1 MRFNLKFNPINPDL
15 SISFPNLHIANT
27 FFESELENNVP
38 DSLFHAFHRNAFFLQ
53 LQFLPLLYAAP
64 HDGIL
69 VTALPQSK
77 GPFYSYDDALPFKE
91 IESWGASRL
100 IARFAAKRGIHYEM
114 PSWDVV
120 REVNSK
126 RYSFE
131 NSPKLPGAELLT
143 SETQAQNWVKSIPGQ
158 KVLKTCFGVSGKGHL
173 IFEELNANVRSF
185 LHREWQKGLPVI
197 GEPWVNR
204 SLDFSTQWI
213 IDKHQHI
220 TYLGATTCVNDGR
233 GQYRSTIVHPK
244 THEFPFLSEHQS
256 CAKHVLAKMAS
267 AGFFGNVGIDA
278 MIYDSKLHP
287 IVEINAR
294 KTMGW
299 VALQYQQ
306 RHHPDKIL
314 HMQFSRGQN
323 GFLPDSIE
331 LKSGKQIT
339 FARNLTIDIYN

>member
-1 MRFNLKFNPINPDL
+1 MKQSLQK
-15 SISFPNLHIANT
+15 LHIANT
-27 FFESELENNVP
+27 FFESELENDVSN
-38 DSLFHAFHRNAFFLQ
+38 SLFNAVHRNSFFLQ

-69 VTALPQSK
+69 VTELPQSK
-77 GPFYSYDDALPFKE
+77 RPFYSYDDDLPFKE

-100 IARFAAKRGIHYEM
+100 IARFAKERGIHYEM
-114 PSWDVV
+114 PSWEVV
-120 REVNSK
+120 KEVNSK

-143 SETQAQNWVKSIPGQ
+143 SETQAQHWLKSIPGQ

-173 IFEELNANVRSF
+173 IFEELSATVRSF

-197 GEPWVNR
+197 GEPWVKR

-233 GQYRSTIVHPK
+233 GQYRSTIVHPE
-244 THEFPFLSEHQS
+244 THDILFLSEHRTY
-256 CAKHVLAKMAS
+256 AKQVLAKMAT

-278 MIYDSKLHP
+278 MIYNESQLHP

-299 VALQYQQ
+299 VALQFQ
-306 RHHPDKIL
+306 RQHHPDKIL
-314 HMQFSRGQN
+314 HMEFSRGQS

-339 FARNLTIDIYN
+339 FARNLTFTIFSGKD